1 MVAILQGHQDG
12 KMGGYLFILQ
22 KQNRFH
28 PHVSQSLQII
38 LLLWLLLLSE
48 LTFNSVMRLVIL
60 VILIILVMLA
70 GSIVKAFLKLISTY
84 SKI

>member
-38 LLLWLLLLSE
+38 LLLWLLHE
-48 LTFNSVMRLVIL
+48 N
-60 VILIILVMLA
+60 MLEH
-70 GSIVKAFLKLISTY
+70 FPDT
-84 SKI
+84 